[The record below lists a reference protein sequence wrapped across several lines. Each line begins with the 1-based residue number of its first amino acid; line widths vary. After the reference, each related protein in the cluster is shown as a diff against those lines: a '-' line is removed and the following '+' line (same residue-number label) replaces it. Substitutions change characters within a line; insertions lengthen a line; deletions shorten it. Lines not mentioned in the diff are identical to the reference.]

1 MGCEGSQPATERV
14 SKRQAGGRNRLNLM
28 RAKLRNHSGDCERTK
43 DTMPMISYAM
53 EVRLGGRA
61 GTAYLPPFARPRM
74 DARFLRNF
82 AIIAHIDHGK
92 STLSDRLL
100 EFTGSVTGREMQA
113 QILDDMDLERE
124 RGITIKAHAVRMMYK
139 AHDGNTYQ
147 LNLIDTPGHVDFSYE
162 VSRSLASCEGALLVV
177 DASQGV
183 EAQTLANAYLAINHG
198 LEIIPVINKI
208 DLPSADIL
216 RTQEAI
222 EKAVGLDATDAIPVS
237 AKTGQGVDE
246 VLEAIVHRLPPPT
259 GDPDAPL
266 QALVFD
272 SWFDAY
278 RGVIVLV
285 RVMQGTLQKG
295 QRIRFMS
302 NGKSFEVESMGVLM
316 PKPVEIGQLLAGEVG
331 FFAATIKNVGDTKIG
346 DTVTDETRPAA
357 AQLPGFEDIKPMVF
371 SGLYTVDSHEH
382 TLLRDA
388 LEKLRLNDS
397 SFFFEPESSVAL
409 GFGFR
414 CGFLGLLHMEI
425 IQERLE
431 REYELDLITTAPGVR
446 YHITM
451 TDGSV
456 IEVDN
461 PSRWPEPTN
470 IDSIREPVITAK
482 ILTNEEYVG
491 GIFKLVEEKRGRQ
504 INFEYVTPTRV
515 MLTYE
520 LPLNEIVLDFY
531 DRLKSISRGYASL
544 DYQLAGE
551 WESPMVKLDILV
563 SGEPVDALSIIVHR
577 DFAYE
582 RGRALVSKMRELIP
596 RQQFEVAIQAAIGAK
611 IISRE
616 TVSPLRKNVLAK
628 CYGGDI
634 SRKRKLLE
642 KQKEGKKRMK
652 RIGKV
657 DIPQEAFLAVLRVGE
672 DQQK

>member
-1 MGCEGSQPATERV
+1 
-14 SKRQAGGRNRLNLM
+14 
-28 RAKLRNHSGDCERTK
+28 
-43 DTMPMISYAM
+43 
-53 EVRLGGRA
+53 
-61 GTAYLPPFARPRM
+61 M

-100 EFTGSVTGREMQA
+100 ELTGSVTGREMQA
-113 QILDDMDLERE
+113 QILDAMDLERE

-139 AHDGNTYQ
+139 AKDGNTYQ

-208 DLPSADIL
+208 DLPSADIT

-222 EKAVGLDATDAIPVS
+222 EQAVGLDATDAIAVS

-266 QALVFD
+266 QALIFD

-285 RVMQGTLQKG
+285 RVMQGTMRKG
-295 QRIRFMS
+295 QRIRLMS
-302 NGKSFEVESMGVLM
+302 NGKAFEVESMGVLM
-316 PKPVEIGQLLAGEVG
+316 PKPVEIAQLIAGEVG
-331 FFAATIKNVGDTKIG
+331 FFAATIKNVGDTRIG
-346 DTVTDETRPAA
+346 DTVTEDARPAA
-357 AQLPGFEDIKPMVF
+357 TQLPGFEDIKPMVF

-446 YHITM
+446 YHITL

-456 IEVDN
+456 LEVDN

-470 IDSIREPVITAK
+470 IESIREPVITAK

-491 GIFKLVEEKRGRQ
+491 GIFKLVEEKRGKQ
-504 INFEYVTPTRV
+504 INFEYVTSTRV
-515 MLTYE
+515 LLTYE

-551 WESPMVKLDILV
+551 WVSPMVKLDILV

-582 RGRALVSKMRELIP
+582 RGKALVSKMRELIP

-611 IISRE
+611 IVARE
-616 TVSPLRKNVLAK
+616 TVTALRKNVLAK

>member
-1 MGCEGSQPATERV
+1 
-14 SKRQAGGRNRLNLM
+14 
-28 RAKLRNHSGDCERTK
+28 
-43 DTMPMISYAM
+43 
-53 EVRLGGRA
+53 
-61 GTAYLPPFARPRM
+61 M

-100 EFTGSVTGREMQA
+100 ELTGSVTGREMQA

-177 DASQGV
+177 DATQGV

-208 DLPSADIL
+208 DLPSADIV

-237 AKTGQGVDE
+237 AKTGVGVAD

-259 GDPDAPL
+259 GDPEARL

-285 RVMQGTLQKG
+285 RVMQGTLRKG

-302 NGKSFEVESMGVLM
+302 NGKAFEVESMGVLM
-316 PKPVEIGQLLAGEVG
+316 PKPVEIGELRAGEVG

-346 DTVTDETRPAA
+346 DTVTHDGRPAA

-382 TLLRDA
+382 TMLRDA
-388 LEKLRLNDS
+388 LEKLRLNDA
-397 SFFFEPESSVAL
+397 SFFFEPESSAAL

-431 REYELDLITTAPGVR
+431 REYQLDLITTAPGVR
-446 YHITM
+446 YHITL
-451 TDGSV
+451 TDGTV
-456 IEVDN
+456 LEVDN
-461 PSRWPEPTN
+461 PSRWPDPTN
-470 IDSIREPVITAK
+470 IEKIEEPVITAK

-491 GIFKLVEEKRGRQ
+491 GILKLVEEKRGRQ
-504 INFEYVTPTRV
+504 LNFEYVTSTRV
-515 MLTYE
+515 LLTYE

-551 WESPMVKLDILV
+551 WVSPMVKMDILV
-563 SGEPVDALSIIVHR
+563 SGEPVDALSIIVHK

-582 RGRALVSKMRELIP
+582 RGKLLVSKMRELIP

-611 IISRE
+611 IIARE
-616 TVSPLRKNVLAK
+616 TVAALRKNVLAK

-642 KQKEGKKRMK
+642 NQKEGKKRMK

-657 DIPQEAFLAVLRVGE
+657 DIPQEAFLAVLRIGE
-672 DQQK
+672 DAQK

>member
-1 MGCEGSQPATERV
+1 
-14 SKRQAGGRNRLNLM
+14 
-28 RAKLRNHSGDCERTK
+28 
-43 DTMPMISYAM
+43 MISYAL
-53 EVRLGGRA
+53 EARA
-61 GTAYLPPFARPRM
+61 PHGAKCLFRQAKM

-100 EFTGSVTGREMQA
+100 ELTGSVTGREMQA

-124 RGITIKAHAVRMMYK
+124 RGITIKSHAVRMMYK
-139 AHDGNTYQ
+139 AKDGNTYQ

-177 DASQGV
+177 DATQGV
-183 EAQTLANAYLAINHG
+183 EAQTLANAYLAINDG

-208 DLPSADIL
+208 DLPSSDIV

-222 EKAVGLDATDAIPVS
+222 EKAVGLDATDAICVS
-237 AKTGQGVDE
+237 AKTGQGVAE

-259 GDPDAPL
+259 GDPEAPL
-266 QALVFD
+266 QALIFD

-285 RVMQGTLQKG
+285 RVMQGTLRKG
-295 QRIRFMS
+295 QRIRLMS
-302 NGKSFEVESMGVLM
+302 NGKSFEVESMGVML
-316 PKPVEIGQLLAGEVG
+316 PKPVEIAELLAGEVG
-331 FFAATIKNVGDTKIG
+331 FFAATIKTVSDTKIG
-346 DTVTDETRPAA
+346 DTVTDDERPAA
-357 AQLPGFEDIKPMVF
+357 TQLPGFLEIKPMVF
-371 SGLYTVDSHEH
+371 AGLYTVDTHEH

-388 LEKLRLNDS
+388 LEKLRLNDA
-397 SFFFEPESSVAL
+397 SFFFEPESSAAL

-446 YHITM
+446 YHITL
-451 TDGSV
+451 TDGSEV
-456 IEVDN
+456 AVDN
-461 PSRWPEPTN
+461 PSRWPDPTN
-470 IDSIREPVITAK
+470 IASIREPVIKAQ
-482 ILTNEEYVG
+482 ILTNEEFVG
-491 GIFKLVEEKRGRQ
+491 GIFKLVEEKRGKQ
-504 INFEYVTPTRV
+504 LNFEYITPTRV
-515 MLTYE
+515 LLTYE

-531 DRLKSISRGYASL
+531 DRLKTVSRGYASL
-544 DYQLAGE
+544 DYQLTGE

-577 DFAYE
+577 DLAYE

-616 TVSPLRKNVLAK
+616 TITPLRKNVLAK

-657 DIPQEAFLAVLRVGE
+657 DIPQEAFLALLRIGE
-672 DQQK
+672 DSQK

>member
-1 MGCEGSQPATERV
+1 
-14 SKRQAGGRNRLNLM
+14 
-28 RAKLRNHSGDCERTK
+28 
-43 DTMPMISYAM
+43 
-53 EVRLGGRA
+53 
-61 GTAYLPPFARPRM
+61 M

-92 STLSDRLL
+92 STLSDRLVHL
-100 EFTGSVTGREMQA
+100 TGSVTDREMQA

-139 AHDGNTYQ
+139 ARDGQTYQ

-183 EAQTLANAYLAINHG
+183 EAQTLANAYLAIHHG

-216 RTQEAI
+216 RTQEDI
-222 EKAVGLDATDAIPVS
+222 EQAVGLDATDAIPVS
-237 AKTGQGVDE
+237 AKTGQGVEE
-246 VLEAIVHRLPPPT
+246 VLEAIVHRLPAPK

-266 QALVFD
+266 QALIFD

-278 RGVIVLV
+278 RGVIVLT
-285 RVMQGTLQKG
+285 RVMQGTMRKG

-302 NGKSFEVESMGVLM
+302 NSKAYEIESMGVLC
-316 PKPVEIGQLLAGEVG
+316 PKPVEIGELSAGEVG
-331 FFAATIKNVGDTKIG
+331 FFAATIKNVGDTRIG
-346 DTVTDETRPAA
+346 DTITDDAHSAA
-357 AQLPGFEDIKPMVF
+357 HALPGFEDIKPMVF
-371 SGLYTVDSHEH
+371 SGLYTVDAHEH

-446 YHITM
+446 YDITL
-451 TDGSV
+451 TDGSE
-456 IEVDN
+456 IAVDN
-461 PSRWPEPTN
+461 PSRWPEPQS
-470 IDSIREPVITAK
+470 IASIREPVITAK

-491 GIFKLVEEKRGRQ
+491 GIFKLVEEKRGKQ

-551 WESPMVKLDILV
+551 WESPMVKLDILIA
-563 SGEPVDALSIIVHR
+563 GEPVDALSIIVHH
-577 DFAYE
+577 DHAYE

-611 IISRE
+611 VIARE
-616 TVSPLRKNVLAK
+616 TVSALRKNVLAK

-634 SRKRKLLE
+634 TRKRKLLE

-672 DQQK
+672 EQQK

>member
-1 MGCEGSQPATERV
+1 
-14 SKRQAGGRNRLNLM
+14 
-28 RAKLRNHSGDCERTK
+28 
-43 DTMPMISYAM
+43 MISYAL
-53 EVRLGGRA
+53 EADARQAAKSLRCQ
-61 GTAYLPPFARPRM
+61 AYM

-139 AHDGNTYQ
+139 AHDGITYQ

-208 DLPSADIL
+208 DLPSADIV

-222 EKAVGLDATDAIPVS
+222 EKAVGLDATDAIAVS

-246 VLEAIVHRLPPPT
+246 VLEAIVKRLPPPT
-259 GDPDAPL
+259 GNPDAPL
-266 QALVFD
+266 QALIFD

-285 RVMQGTLQKG
+285 RVMQGTMRKG
-295 QRIRFMS
+295 QRIRLMS
-302 NGKSFEVESMGVLM
+302 NGKAFEVESMGVLM
-316 PKPVEIGQLLAGEVG
+316 PKPVEIGELLAGEVG
-331 FFAATIKNVGDTKIG
+331 FFAATIKTVSDTKIG
-346 DTVTDETRPAA
+346 DTVTEENRPAA

-371 SGLYTVDSHEH
+371 AGLYTVDSHEH

-388 LEKLRLNDS
+388 LEKLRLNDA
-397 SFFFEPESSVAL
+397 SFFFEPESSAAL

-431 REYELDLITTAPGVR
+431 REYDIDLITTAPGVR
-446 YHITM
+446 YHITL

-456 IEVDN
+456 VEIDN

-470 IDSIREPVITAK
+470 IESIREPVITAK

-491 GIFKLVEEKRGRQ
+491 GIFKLVEEKRGKQ
-504 INFEYVTPTRV
+504 LNFEYVTSSRV
-515 MLTYE
+515 LLTYE

-563 SGEPVDALSIIVHR
+563 SGEPVDALSIIVHK

-611 IISRE
+611 VISRE
-616 TVSPLRKNVLAK
+616 TVAALRKNVLAK

-657 DIPQEAFLAVLRVGE
+657 DIPQEAFLAVLRIGE
-672 DQQK
+672 DSQK

>member
-1 MGCEGSQPATERV
+1 
-14 SKRQAGGRNRLNLM
+14 
-28 RAKLRNHSGDCERTK
+28 
-43 DTMPMISYAM
+43 
-53 EVRLGGRA
+53 
-61 GTAYLPPFARPRM
+61 M

-100 EFTGSVTGREMQA
+100 ELTGSVTYREMQA
-113 QILDDMDLERE
+113 QVLDAMDLERE

-139 AHDGNTYQ
+139 ALDGNTYQ

-198 LEIIPVINKI
+198 LDIIPVINKI
-208 DLPSADIL
+208 DLPSADFT

-222 EKAVGLDATDAIPVS
+222 EQAVGLDATDAIPVS
-237 AKTGQGVDE
+237 AKTGQGVAD

-259 GDPDAPL
+259 GDPNAPL
-266 QALVFD
+266 QALIFD

-285 RVMQGTLQKG
+285 RVMQGSMRKG
-295 QRIRFMS
+295 QRIRLMS
-302 NGKSFEVESMGVLM
+302 NGTVHEIESMGVLC
-316 PKPVEIGQLLAGEVG
+316 PKPVEIGELSAGEVG
-331 FFAATIKNVGDTKIG
+331 FFAATIKNVADTKIG
-346 DTVTDETRPAA
+346 DTVTDDARPATE
-357 AQLPGFEDIKPMVF
+357 QLPGFEDIKPMVF
-371 SGLYTVDSHEH
+371 SGLYTIDSHEH

-431 REYELDLITTAPGVR
+431 REYELELITTAPGVR
-446 YHITM
+446 YHITL
-451 TDGSV
+451 TDGKV
-456 IEVDN
+456 VEVDN
-461 PSRWPEPTN
+461 PSRWPEVTG
-470 IDSIREPVITAK
+470 IEAIREPVITAK

-491 GIFKLVEEKRGRQ
+491 GILKLVEEKRGKQ
-504 INFEYVTPTRV
+504 MNFEYVTPTRV

-551 WESPMVKLDILV
+551 WVSPMVKLDVLV

-577 DFAYE
+577 DHAYE

-611 IISRE
+611 IVARE
-616 TVSPLRKNVLAK
+616 TVSALRKNVLAK

-634 SRKRKLLE
+634 SRKRKLLD

>member
-1 MGCEGSQPATERV
+1 
-14 SKRQAGGRNRLNLM
+14 
-28 RAKLRNHSGDCERTK
+28 
-43 DTMPMISYAM
+43 
-53 EVRLGGRA
+53 
-61 GTAYLPPFARPRM
+61 M

-285 RVMQGTLQKG
+285 RVMQGTMRKG

-302 NGKSFEVESMGVLM
+302 NSKSFEVESMGVLM
-316 PKPVEIGQLLAGEVG
+316 PKPVEIGLLIAGEVG

-346 DTVTDETRPAA
+346 DTVTDDARPAA

-446 YHITM
+446 YHITL

-491 GIFKLVEEKRGRQ
+491 GIFKLVEEKRGKQ

>member
-1 MGCEGSQPATERV
+1 
-14 SKRQAGGRNRLNLM
+14 
-28 RAKLRNHSGDCERTK
+28 
-43 DTMPMISYAM
+43 
-53 EVRLGGRA
+53 
-61 GTAYLPPFARPRM
+61 M
-74 DARFLRNF
+74 DVRFLRNF

-100 EFTGSVTGREMQA
+100 ELTGSVTGREMQA
-113 QILDDMDLERE
+113 QILDAMDLERE

-139 AHDGNTYQ
+139 AKDGNTYQ

-198 LEIIPVINKI
+198 LEVIPVINKI

-222 EKAVGLDATDAIPVS
+222 EKAVGLDATDAIAVS
-237 AKTGQGVDE
+237 AKTGQGVED

-266 QALVFD
+266 QALIFD

-285 RVMQGTLQKG
+285 RVMQGVMKKG
-295 QRIRFMS
+295 QRIRMMS

-316 PKPVEIGQLLAGEVG
+316 PKPVEIAELRAGEVG
-331 FFAATIKNVGDTKIG
+331 FFAATIKTVGDTKIG
-346 DTVTDETRPAA
+346 DTVTEDARPAA
-357 AQLPGFEDIKPMVF
+357 SQLPGFEDIKPMVF

-431 REYELDLITTAPGVR
+431 REYELDLIATAPGVR
-446 YHITM
+446 YHITL

-456 IEVDN
+456 LEVDN
-461 PSRWPEPTN
+461 PSRWPDTTN
-470 IDSIREPVITAK
+470 IDSIREPIITAK

-491 GIFKLVEEKRGRQ
+491 GILKLVEEKRGRQ
-504 INFEYVTPTRV
+504 LNFEYVTPTRV

-582 RGRALVSKMRELIP
+582 RGKLLVSKMRELIP

-616 TVSPLRKNVLAK
+616 TVVALRKNVLAK

-672 DQQK
+672 DAQK

>member
-1 MGCEGSQPATERV
+1 
-14 SKRQAGGRNRLNLM
+14 M
-28 RAKLRNHSGDCERTK
+28 RA
-43 DTMPMISYAM
+43 A
-53 EVRLGGRA
+53 RA
-61 GTAYLPPFARPRM
+61 RKASFYQAKM

-139 AHDGNTYQ
+139 AQDGNTYQ

-208 DLPSADIL
+208 DLPSADIV

-259 GDPDAPL
+259 GDPNAPL
-266 QALVFD
+266 QALIFD

-285 RVMQGTLQKG
+285 RVMQGTMRKG

-302 NGKSFEVESMGVLM
+302 NSKSFEVESMGVLM
-316 PKPVEIGQLLAGEVG
+316 PKPVEIGELLAGEVG

-346 DTVTDETRPAA
+346 DTVTEDARPAA

-371 SGLYTVDSHEH
+371 AGLYTVDSHEH

-446 YHITM
+446 YHITL

-456 IEVDN
+456 LEVDN
-461 PSRWPEPTN
+461 PSRWPDPTN

-504 INFEYVTPTRV
+504 LNFEYVTSSRV
-515 MLTYE
+515 LLTYE

-611 IISRE
+611 VISRE
-616 TVSPLRKNVLAK
+616 TVAALRKNVLAK